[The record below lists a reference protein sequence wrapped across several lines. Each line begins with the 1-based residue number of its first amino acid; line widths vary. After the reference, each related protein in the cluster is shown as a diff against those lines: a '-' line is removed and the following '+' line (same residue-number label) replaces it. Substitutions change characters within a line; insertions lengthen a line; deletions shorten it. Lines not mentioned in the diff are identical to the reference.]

1 MAINLDTQV
10 AAGAVPERLNRHNA
24 QARQERWMAQLQDA
38 LFVHAPQSLRPPAPA
53 EAHPG
58 SVQDGQAAR
67 QHRQRSGPEAG
78 QSAAAGTAVAAM
90 QPEPAAHTRFPLS
103 VPGAQT
109 AAVPAAGPA
118 LALSLRWSVPELLA
132 EAQQEANAPAAMA
145 PRASNGLG
153 LGLAAGLPAEGHA
166 PASAEPEESAAAAQ
180 DAGAAAADE
189 DDQYAR
195 RLLHVYQDQ
204 DGIQAWLRDAALT
217 PGQAASVAAA
227 LAGELAGEGQS
238 LAALTI
244 NGKRMDAGA
253 LRRAADAARGAAH
266 FETIAAGSELP
277 AHQPG
282 KV

>member
-10 AAGAVPERLNRHNA
+10 GASAAPERLNRHNA

-38 LFVHAPQSLRPPAPA
+38 LFVHAPQAARAPAPA
-53 EAHPG
+53 EARSG
-58 SVQDGQAAR
+58 VQGRDEPAAR
-67 QHRQRSGPEAG
+67 QYRQRSGCEAG
-78 QSAAAGTAVAAM
+78 QLAAAGAAFAAM
-90 QPEPAAHTRFPLS
+90 AQGPAAQARVL
-103 VPGAQT
+103 PGA
-109 AAVPAAGPA
+109 PAAQAGAAPAAASAFA
-118 LALSLRWSVPELLA
+118 LALRWSMPA
-132 EAQQEANAPAAMA
+132 PQAQAPQETGAPAVTA
-145 PRASNGLG
+145 PRASSGLA
-153 LGLAAGLPAEGHA
+153 LAAGLPAEAHA
-166 PASAEPEESAAAAQ
+166 PATAEAAEAAQ

-189 DDQYAR
+189 QEQYAR

-204 DGIQAWLRDAALT
+204 DGVQAWLRDAALT
-217 PGQAASVAAA
+217 PAQAVSVAAA

-266 FETIAAGSELP
+266 FESITAGSELP